1 MNIDKKQRILVVDDS
16 RTDRLY
22 LRKILLHEGYEV
34 IEATDGLDALS
45 ILSSEVPDLILLDI
59 IMPGIDGIEV
69 AKRIKEND
77 KTSIIPIVMVSSM
90 REDIK
95 YRVNALK
102 AGADDFLNKPVDSM
116 ELVARV
122 QSLLKIKA
130 YNEYIYNYKN
140 DLENEVAIRTAELQK
155 AFKKIKEVS
164 LEIIY
169 RLTQAAVYK
178 DEGTG
183 AHIKRVS
190 LYAAAIARAMGL
202 KETIVEN
209 ILYASPMHDIGKI
222 GIPDHIL
229 LKTGKLNQDEWEI
242 MKQHTVIG
250 SKILMKSNVEFIQL
264 GEIIAL
270 THHEK
275 WDGSGYS
282 QGLAGTQIP
291 LAGRITA
298 IADAFDAIG
307 SQRPYKKALPVE
319 KSFEIIKNS
328 RGTHFDPDVVDAFFS
343 IKDEILA
350 IEKQHK
356 DEYEFGTSNFDNTHI
371 INVITNS
378 DMKYNLNIFNREA

>member
-22 LRKILLHEGYEV
+22 LRKILFHEGYEV

-298 IADAFDAIG
+298 LSDAFDAIG

-356 DEYEFGTSNFDNTHI
+356 DEYEFGASNFDKTHI
-371 INVITNS
+371 INAITNS
-378 DMKYNLNIFNREA
+378 SINETIKCI

>member
-298 IADAFDAIG
+298 LSDAFDAIG

-319 KSFEIIKNS
+319 KSLEIIKNS
-328 RGTHFDPDVVDAFFS
+328 RGTHFDPDAVDAFFS

-356 DEYEFGTSNFDNTHI
+356 DEYEFGASNFDKTHI
-371 INVITNS
+371 INAITNS
-378 DMKYNLNIFNREA
+378 SINETIKCI